1 MIAGDIKPVYLENYQ
16 EDREGKGRAAATID
30 MEMTIAKSMVIK
42 AFDNDKLDG
51 RVLKAFRSVKRKLKK
66 GSNARK
72 RTLSFDEYVRLI
84 DKSPQHLKA
93 CIIIAYNTGMR
104 TGELR
109 LLKWSYVDKSKRLI
123 KLPAKVTKEGRPKK
137 YRSTIMFKKH
147 WIRFQGLLDM
157 IMYLHTR
164 VSQSQPLEA

>member
-1 MIAGDIKPVYLENYQ
+1 MVAGDIKPVYLENYQ

-72 RTLSFDEYVRLI
+72 RTLTLQR
-84 DKSPQHLKA
+84 
-93 CIIIAYNTGMR
+93 
-104 TGELR
+104 R
-109 LLKWSYVDKSKRLI
+109 LLSIDIFIFSFFPMRKI
-123 KLPAKVTKEGRPKK
+123 C
-137 YRSTIMFKKH
+137 
-147 WIRFQGLLDM
+147 DM
-157 IMYLHTR
+157 VFSLYPFYQVNCFRDAEIF
-164 VSQSQPLEA
+164 